1 MGREGFG
8 IGGGRGR
15 EGLKFW
21 EERFQAGLVWG
32 LSIDIWIFQ
41 LPFKHFPFRRSTNKV
56 FIIWIFPDIKLRCYV
71 RLCNFHIYWENY
83 VLHKT
88 LKTNVI
94 RGKSYQL
101 INYDLVEDVGSVD
114 HQGEPGGGNVLEG
127 VAEHAT
133 NHLPIL
139 FRDRIIIQYISPS
152 IWSL

>member
-1 MGREGFG
+1 MLKLLWQGPYRLKIKNRRKRDLEFGKEGG
-8 IGGGRGR
+8 ERGLVLGGGRGR

-71 RLCNFHIYWENY
+71 RLCNFHIYWEKY

-101 INYDLVEDVGSVD
+101 INHDLVEDVGSVD
-114 HQGEPGGGNVLEG
+114 HQGEPGG
-127 VAEHAT
+127 AT
-133 NHLPIL
+133 NH
-139 FRDRIIIQYISPS
+139 
-152 IWSL
+152 

>member
-1 MGREGFG
+1 M
-8 IGGGRGR
+8 
-15 EGLKFW
+15 
-21 EERFQAGLVWG
+21 WG

-71 RLCNFHIYWENY
+71 RLCNFHIYWEKY

-101 INYDLVEDVGSVD
+101 INHDLVEDVGSVD
-114 HQGEPGGGNVLEG
+114 HQGEPGG
-127 VAEHAT
+127 AT
-133 NHLPIL
+133 NHTAHPHHL
-139 FRDRIIIQYISPS
+139 RIIIQLFDSTILSVRNIVPNEGLERRRDHKS
-152 IWSL
+152 FRQSKEGPITKEQR